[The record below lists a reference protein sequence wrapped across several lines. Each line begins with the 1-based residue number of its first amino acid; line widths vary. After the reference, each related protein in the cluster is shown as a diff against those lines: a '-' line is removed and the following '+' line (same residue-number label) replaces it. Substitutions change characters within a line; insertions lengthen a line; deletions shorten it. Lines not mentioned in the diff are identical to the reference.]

1 MTGEGKAARQSL
13 PISVRNVVKAYGPL
27 RALDDMSIDVRA
39 GEFMTLL
46 GPLGLR
52 QDDTPDGPRGLR
64 KSRVRQHS
72 LW

>member
-1 MTGEGKAARQSL
+1 MTAEGKAAGQSL

-46 GPLGLR
+46 GPR
-52 QDDTPDGPRGLR
+52 ARAR
-64 KSRVRQHS
+64 RHF
-72 LW
+72 